1 MRTLTEI
8 QRDMLDYVPQY
19 YRDSLVASGLLNAEA
34 IEIAQLNAD
43 IYDVLDQFYID
54 RATWGLAR
62 WERIFG
68 VVPEADATYEQRREV
83 LRGKMRGVGKISV
96 SLIENVAEAYANGD
110 VDVAVDSAAYTLT
123 ITFVG
128 VFGVPAQLDALKAN
142 LRDIIPAHMA
152 IDYVFR
158 FYTYGE
164 LTGSG
169 ATYASLTGYAY
180 DDIYNRRL

>member
-1 MRTLTEI
+1 
-8 QRDMLDYVPQY
+8 MLDYVPQY
-19 YRDSLVASGLLNAEA
+19 YRDSIVASGLLNAEA
-34 IEIAQLNAD
+34 VEIAKLNAD
-43 IYDVLDQFYID
+43 IYDVLDQFFID
-54 RATWGLAR
+54 RATWGLSR
-62 WERIFG
+62 WEQIFG
-68 VVPEADATYEQRREV
+68 ITAEPTATYEQRREV
-83 LRGKMRGVGKISV
+83 LRGKMRGVGKVSV

-110 VDVAVDSAAYTLT
+110 VEVSVDNAAYTLT

-128 VFGVPAQLDALKAN
+128 VFGVPTQIDALKAN

-158 FYTYGE
+158 YYTYGE

-169 ATYASLTGYAY
+169 VTYASLTGYTY